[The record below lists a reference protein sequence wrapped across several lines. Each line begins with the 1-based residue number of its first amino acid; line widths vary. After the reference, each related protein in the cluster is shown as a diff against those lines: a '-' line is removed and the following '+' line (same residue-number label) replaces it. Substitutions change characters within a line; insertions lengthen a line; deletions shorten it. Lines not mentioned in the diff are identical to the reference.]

1 MVNCFVMRNVL
12 PKLLTGQSHCIHD
25 LNSVYS
31 RQLVI
36 GIIRKYSFDGLFTCH
51 LIQRV
56 LCNTGYYIIVIEYDI
71 KALIN

>member
-1 MVNCFVMRNVL
+1 MRNVL
-12 PKLLTGQSHCIHD
+12 LKLLTGQSHCIHD

-36 GIIRKYSFDGLFTCH
+36 RITRKSSFDGLCTCH
-51 LIQRV
+51 VIQRV